1 MQLKC
6 VVPYF
11 FSILLCMFCLS
22 TTAQAK
28 GKNTI
33 ETITKEEAVELAL
46 NNHGNIKL
54 LEAKIKAL
62 NSQHK
67 YIQDELKELDNI
79 HSPTTSHL
87 PTDPKYFLNQYPEF
101 DQLADEEKEA
111 IGQLITTQILINTT
125 LNQLLEGQEIARNH
139 EIQEKIKL
147 QREELNK
154 AAKAIDADKNK
165 NTIEVEQTR
174 EAIKHYI
181 SQKYINLLLLDAE
194 IKQIKKEIS
203 YIQADIGDFLI
214 MQEHGIMSNKEVE
227 KKEREIEKLD
237 QQLNK
242 KGRAYHFYLEELKLE
257 IGLPYNQMLRLQSID
272 KKINKLPILEL
283 ESKVDKM
290 FNVRKLEED
299 ILLAEK
305 NYSSTESNKT
315 NLKDYYYQTWQ
326 VAKYEKEN
334 LIKET
339 KAKIKKIYFEQEE
352 IFLHLNDLQ
361 KSRESLIADKKD
373 LEIQYNAGVITST
386 EVEKIDR
393 DIQRIESDI
402 NIYKYEY
409 YIISEKY
416 TQALNGYIE

>member
-1 MQLKC
+1 MQLKF

-11 FSILLCMFCLS
+11 FSILLCLFCL
-22 TTAQAK
+22 TTTVYAK
-28 GKNTI
+28 GKDTI
-33 ETITKEEAVELAL
+33 EKITKEEAVELAL

-54 LEAKIKAL
+54 LEAKIMAL

-79 HSPTTSHL
+79 RNPTTSKL
-87 PTDPKYFLNQYPEF
+87 PTDPEYFLNQYPEF
-101 DQLADEEKEA
+101 EQLADEEKEV
-111 IGQLITTQILINTT
+111 IGQLITTQILINTS
-125 LNQLLEGQEIARNH
+125 LNQLFEGQEVARNH
-139 EIQEKIKL
+139 ELQEKIKL

-154 AAKAIDADKNK
+154 NAKAIDADKNK

-174 EAIKHYI
+174 EAIKQYI
-181 SQKYINLLLLDAE
+181 SQKYINLLLLDTE

-203 YIQADIGDFLI
+203 YIQSDIENFLV
-214 MQEHGIMSNKEVE
+214 MKEYGLMSNKDIE

-237 QQLNK
+237 QQLNE
-242 KGRAYHFYLEELKLE
+242 KGRAYHFYLEELKQE
-257 IGLPYNQMLRLQSID
+257 IGLPYNRMFRLQSID
-272 KKINKLPILEL
+272 KEIKKLPIIEL
-283 ESKVDKM
+283 ESKIDKM

-305 NYSSTESNKT
+305 NYNSAESNKT

-334 LIKET
+334 LIKEI
-339 KAKIKKIYFEQEE
+339 KAKINKFYFEQEE
-352 IFLHLNDLQ
+352 MFLHMDDLQ
-361 KSRESLIADKKD
+361 KAKESLIADKKD

-409 YIISEKY
+409 YILSEKY
-416 TQALNGYIE
+416 TQALNGYFM